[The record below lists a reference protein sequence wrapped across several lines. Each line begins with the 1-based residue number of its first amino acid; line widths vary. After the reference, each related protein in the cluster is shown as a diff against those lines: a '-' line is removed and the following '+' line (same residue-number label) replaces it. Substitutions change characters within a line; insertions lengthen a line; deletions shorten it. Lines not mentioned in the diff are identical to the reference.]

1 MAKNV
6 VMCAGDQMNMA
17 IEVDGLDYYARF
29 ALPTPPP
36 RRRKNHHRWRDYER
50 RESRCRADLSAF
62 LRVAVLVG
70 GLSSSKDI
78 TGSDRR
84 REITEWRHAI
94 YLAAWRRGHSLSLIG
109 RLMGRDHTTIRSAVM
124 RAEAARN
131 DSWST
136 LDRHVLR
143 LEAGC

>member
-1 MAKNV
+1 M
-6 VMCAGDQMNMA
+6 MGAGNTMNQE
-17 IEVDGLDYYARF
+17 IEVDGLNYYKRF

-36 RRRKNHHRWRDYER
+36 RRRKNHRRWRDYEG

-70 GLSSSKDI
+70 GLSSSKEI
-78 TGSDRR
+78 TDTDRR
-84 REITEWRHAI
+84 RDITEWRHAI

-109 RLMGRDHTTIRSAVM
+109 RLMGRDHTTILSAVKC
-124 RAEAARN
+124 AEAARN
-131 DSWST
+131 DSWSMVN
-136 LDRHVLR
+136 RNARR

>member
-1 MAKNV
+1 
-6 VMCAGDQMNMA
+6 MCAGDEMNLA

-29 ALPTPPP
+29 ALPAPPP
-36 RRRKNHHRWRDYER
+36 TRRKNQGLDYAR
-50 RESRCRADLSAF
+50 RETRCRADLSAF

-70 GLSSSKDI
+70 GLSSSKEI

-94 YLAAWRRGHSLSLIG
+94 YLAAWRRGHSLCLIG

-124 RAEAARN
+124 RAEAACN
-131 DSWST
+131 DSWSMIA
-136 LDRHVLR
+136 RHVQR

>member
-6 VMCAGDQMNMA
+6 VMCAGDAMKPA
-17 IEVDGLDYYARF
+17 IEVDGLNYYKRF
-29 ALPTPPP
+29 AVLTPPP
-36 RRRKNHHRWRDYER
+36 MRRKNHSRWLDYER

-70 GLSSSKDI
+70 GLSSSKEI
-78 TGSDRR
+78 TGNDRR
-84 REITEWRHAI
+84 RHITEWRHAI

-124 RAEAARN
+124 LADAACN
-131 DSWST
+131 DSWSMIT
-136 LDRHVLR
+136 RHVQR